1 MDNLAREKTKATEIK
16 LDDIPG
22 RRVEFVNLSKERPG
36 NWQYVDV
43 DKLEAR
49 IRAEETAKWVAI
61 RRREREIKKLRKEAF
76 WSTIL
81 ATLAIRIVGVV
92 IIFAGT
98 SAALYWHLGEA
109 ALVSWPL
116 GALFVICPGH
126 NNIEKNIQDY
136 ISQKHKEEKHYVR
149 KD

>member
-1 MDNLAREKTKATEIK
+1 MDNLAREAKATEIK
-16 LDDIPG
+16 LDNIPG

-43 DKLEAR
+43 DKLESR

-61 RRREREIKKLRKEAF
+61 RKRERETKKLRKEAF

-81 ATLAIRIVGVV
+81 ATLAIRIAGVV

-98 SAALYWHLGEA
+98 SVALYWHLGEA
-109 ALVSWPL
+109 ALVSWPV
-116 GALFVICPGH
+116 GALFVLCPGH
-126 NNIEKNIQDY
+126 NNISKEIDEYIRRKKND
-136 ISQKHKEEKHYVR
+136 R
-149 KD
+149 

>member
-1 MDNLAREKTKATEIK
+1 MDNLARETKATEIK
-16 LDDIPG
+16 LDNIPG

-43 DKLEAR
+43 DKLESR

-61 RRREREIKKLRKEAF
+61 RKREREAKKLRKEAF
-76 WSTIL
+76 WSTIM

-98 SAALYWHLGEA
+98 SAALYWHFGEA
-109 ALVSWPL
+109 ALAAWPL
-116 GALFVICPGH
+116 GALFIICPGH
-126 NNIEKNIQDY
+126 NNISKEIDEYIRRKKND
-136 ISQKHKEEKHYVR
+136 R
-149 KD
+149 

>member
-1 MDNLAREKTKATEIK
+1 MDNLARNIDISKA
-16 LDDIPG
+16 
-22 RRVEFVNLSKERPG
+22 RRIEYIDLNKERPG

-43 DKLEAR
+43 DKLESR

-61 RRREREIKKLRKEAF
+61 RKREREIKKLRKEAF

-126 NNIEKNIQDY
+126 NNIERNIQDY
-136 ISQKHKEEKHYVR
+136 ISQKNKEEK
-149 KD
+149 K

>member
-1 MDNLAREKTKATEIK
+1 MDNLAREAKATEIK
-16 LDDIPG
+16 LDNIPG

-43 DKLEAR
+43 DKLESR

-61 RRREREIKKLRKEAF
+61 RKREREAKKLRKEAF

-116 GALFVICPGH
+116 GALFIICPGH
-126 NNIEKNIQDY
+126 NNISKEMDEYIRRKKND
-136 ISQKHKEEKHYVR
+136 R
-149 KD
+149 

>member
-1 MDNLAREKTKATEIK
+1 MDNLAREAKATEIK
-16 LDDIPG
+16 LDNIPG

-61 RRREREIKKLRKEAF
+61 RKRERETKKLRKEAF

-81 ATLAIRIVGVV
+81 ATLAIRIAGVV
-92 IIFAGT
+92 IIFVGT
-98 SAALYWHLGEA
+98 SVALYWHLGEA
-109 ALVSWPL
+109 ALVSWPV
-116 GALFVICPGH
+116 GALFVLCPGH
-126 NNIEKNIQDY
+126 NNISKEIDEYIRRKKND
-136 ISQKHKEEKHYVR
+136 R
-149 KD
+149 

>member
-1 MDNLAREKTKATEIK
+1 MDNLAREAKATEIK
-16 LDDIPG
+16 LDTIPG

-61 RRREREIKKLRKEAF
+61 RRREREAKKLRKEAF

-81 ATLAIRIVGVV
+81 ATLAVRIVGVV

-116 GALFVICPGH
+116 GTLFIICPGH
-126 NNIEKNIQDY
+126 NNISKEIDEYIRRKKND
-136 ISQKHKEEKHYVR
+136 R
-149 KD
+149 

>member
-1 MDNLAREKTKATEIK
+1 MDNLARNIDISKA
-16 LDDIPG
+16 
-22 RRVEFVNLSKERPG
+22 RRIEYIDLNKDRPG

-61 RRREREIKKLRKEAF
+61 RKREREIKKLRKEAF

-81 ATLAIRIVGVV
+81 ATLAIRIVGAV

-116 GALFVICPGH
+116 GALFIICPGH

-136 ISQKHKEEKHYVR
+136 ISQKNKEEK
-149 KD
+149 K

>member
-1 MDNLAREKTKATEIK
+1 MDNLAREAKATEIK
-16 LDDIPG
+16 LDNIPG

-43 DKLEAR
+43 DKLESR

-61 RRREREIKKLRKEAF
+61 RKREREIKKLRKEAF

-116 GALFVICPGH
+116 GALFIICPGH
-126 NNIEKNIQDY
+126 NNISKEMDEYIRRKKND
-136 ISQKHKEEKHYVR
+136 R
-149 KD
+149 

>member
-1 MDNLAREKTKATEIK
+1 MDNLARETKETKATEIK
-16 LDDIPG
+16 LNDIPG

-43 DKLEAR
+43 DKLESR
-49 IRAEETAKWVAI
+49 IRAEETAKWVTI
-61 RRREREIKKLRKEAF
+61 RKREREIKKLRKEAF

-116 GALFVICPGH
+116 GALFIICPGH
-126 NNIEKNIQDY
+126 NSISKEMDEYIRRKKND
-136 ISQKHKEEKHYVR
+136 R
-149 KD
+149 

>member
-1 MDNLAREKTKATEIK
+1 MDNLARNI
-16 LDDIPG
+16 DISKV
-22 RRVEFVNLSKERPG
+22 RRIEYIDLNKERPG

-61 RRREREIKKLRKEAF
+61 RKHERETKKLRKEAF

-116 GALFVICPGH
+116 GALFIICPGH
-126 NNIEKNIQDY
+126 NNISKEIDEYIRRKKND
-136 ISQKHKEEKHYVR
+136 R
-149 KD
+149 

>member
-1 MDNLAREKTKATEIK
+1 MDNLAREAKATEIK
-16 LDDIPG
+16 LDNIPG

-43 DKLEAR
+43 DKLEFR

-61 RRREREIKKLRKEAF
+61 RKREREIKKLRKEAF

-116 GALFVICPGH
+116 GALFIICPGH
-126 NNIEKNIQDY
+126 NNISKEMDEYIRRKKND
-136 ISQKHKEEKHYVR
+136 R
-149 KD
+149 

>member
-1 MDNLAREKTKATEIK
+1 MDNLARNIDISKA
-16 LDDIPG
+16 
-22 RRVEFVNLSKERPG
+22 RRIEYIDLNKDRPG

-49 IRAEETAKWVAI
+49 IRADETAKWVAI
-61 RRREREIKKLRKEAF
+61 RKREREIKKLRKEAF

-81 ATLAIRIVGVV
+81 ATLAIRIVGAV

-116 GALFVICPGH
+116 GALFIICPGH

-136 ISQKHKEEKHYVR
+136 ISQKNKEEK
-149 KD
+149 K

>member
-1 MDNLAREKTKATEIK
+1 MDNLARNIDISKA
-16 LDDIPG
+16 
-22 RRVEFVNLSKERPG
+22 RRIEYIDLNKERPG

-61 RRREREIKKLRKEAF
+61 RKRERETKKLHKEAF

-81 ATLAIRIVGVV
+81 ATLAIRIAGVV

-116 GALFVICPGH
+116 GALFIICPGH
-126 NNIEKNIQDY
+126 NNISKEIDEYIRRKKND
-136 ISQKHKEEKHYVR
+136 R
-149 KD
+149 

>member
-1 MDNLAREKTKATEIK
+1 MDNLARETKATEIK

-98 SAALYWHLGEA
+98 SAALYWHFGEA

-126 NNIEKNIQDY
+126 NNIEKNIQEY
-136 ISQKHKEEKHYVR
+136 TSQKHKEEKHYVR

>member
-1 MDNLAREKTKATEIK
+1 MDNLARDAKATEIK
-16 LDDIPG
+16 LDNIPG

-43 DKLEAR
+43 DKLESR

-61 RRREREIKKLRKEAF
+61 RKREREIKKLRKEAF

-98 SAALYWHLGEA
+98 SVALYWHLGEA

-116 GALFVICPGH
+116 GALFIICPGH
-126 NNIEKNIQDY
+126 NNISKEIDEYIRRKKND
-136 ISQKHKEEKHYVR
+136 R
-149 KD
+149 